1 MWESPSFKVAMGVC
15 ERPSGV
21 RERPPPRPTAYDSRQ
36 PKLDFAY
43 APSEGPEH
51 AAATSSSYGSAAAAA
66 AAAAAGA
73 AAASAAAAAAPL
85 RSFTYTASPLPRTEP
100 NSPRPPLQTLSP
112 SPVASYV
119 PPGILRGGAAETP
132 THHYAAAAFRG
143 RAAAVRAG
151 YAGPATVSFAA
162 PAPAEPKPA
171 RAAGNDDDDE
181 PLPSAAALPQPQPP
195 SAPPQ
200 PSASAS
206 RQPQPQVANTHWSD
220 AASALSEIQ
229 SACGITPARAQSQHV
244 ASLYAEVSAM
254 REAAEARESVVAD
267 LRRQVSELSRFE
279 QEASS
284 LREQLKASELEREI
298 ARGARELALQAT
310 LDDVSSK
317 LQLHET
323 VEAQL
328 EAQVTRLEEERLAMH
343 RRLGEQL
350 AAAEARAAA
359 AEASAAE
366 AADAMAASEAAG
378 SSAFSLAVNARTRE
392 AEARAAMAVQS
403 AQVLEMQLLEDLRKP
418 LLSAC

>member
-1 MWESPSFKVAMGVC
+1 MWGSPGFKVAMGVC
-15 ERPSGV
+15 ERPPGV

-36 PKLDFAY
+36 PKLDFAS
-43 APSEGPEH
+43 APSEAPEH
-51 AAATSSSYGSAAAAA
+51 AAATSSSYGSAAA

-279 QEASS
+279 LEASS
-284 LREQLKASELEREI
+284 LREQLKASELERENV
-298 ARGARELALQAT
+298 RGARELALQAT

-403 AQVLEMQLLEDLRKP
+403 AQVLEMQLLED
-418 LLSAC
+418 

>member
-21 RERPPPRPTAYDSRQ
+21 RERPPPRPTANDSRQ
-36 PKLDFAY
+36 PKLDFAS

-51 AAATSSSYGSAAAAA
+51 AAATSSSYGSAAA

-85 RSFTYTASPLPRTEP
+85 RSFTYAASPLPRTEP

-328 EAQVTRLEEERLAMH
+328 EAQVTRLEEERLAM
-343 RRLGEQL
+343 RLIALLIRLIAPSSGDAVGGGETRDAP
-350 AAAEARAAA
+350 AAW
-359 AEASAAE
+359 
-366 AADAMAASEAAG
+366 
-378 SSAFSLAVNARTRE
+378 
-392 AEARAAMAVQS
+392 
-403 AQVLEMQLLEDLRKP
+403 
-418 LLSAC
+418 